1 MLSSILMESATLIG
15 TPKVSEEMLAKYGYN
30 SEHRIAMESAVE
42 LNDIFYES
50 FYKMEE
56 LDFQRAYATMEG
68 ADESVLEGIGSSI
81 SERAKG
87 AIEKIKTFLRDL
99 WEKVKAFFHNVKRFL
114 DGIFMN
120 AQDFVKKY
128 ESELLKLTFKNT
140 KYTVDMYDYD
150 IDDCKSMAGSVG
162 KNCAELLASEKKSL
176 GTAKALIMEFAKKT
190 SITIHDARPDKWAG
204 SGDDEHLAGTSDSDS
219 TKDKNAVRKV
229 IDDTCE
235 KIIKV
240 PAEVMRDEY
249 GQYLKTAKGEDPTVS
264 DVSEAEWR
272 RIRKGATGESDKK
285 SVTVTA
291 LAPYVKFLKTSKT
304 ALSNFDK
311 TAKSIDDM
319 YKGVLQL
326 ISDGENMMKTD
337 KDAEKYKQ
345 MYDLIV
351 RMMHAYSTVT
361 SKLQGYTN
369 AIVAENRKAL
379 QEKIAVYK
387 KICTS
392 AFAHADKDSKK

>member
-1 MLSSILMESATLIG
+1 MLSSILFESATLIG

-87 AIEKIKTFLRDL
+87 AIEKIKTFLKEL
-99 WEKVKAFFHNVKRFL
+99 WDKVKAFFHNVKRFL

-128 ESELLKLTFKNT
+128 ESELLKLTFKD
-140 KYTVDMYDYD
+140 KPYTVDMYTYT
-150 IDDCKSMAGSVG
+150 IDDCKDMATTVN
-162 KNCAELLASEKKSL
+162 KFCAEMTGES
-176 GTAKALIMEFAKKT
+176 AKAMNSTFNLAVAFASKAIGAAGALPEDNAADK
-190 SITIHDARPDKWAG
+190 SKEDARKKV
-204 SGDDEHLAGTSDSDS
+204 DDM
-219 TKDKNAVRKV
+219 
-229 IDDTCE
+229 CE
-235 KIIKV
+235 KMTKAALGGIH
-240 PAEVMRDEY
+240 DEY
-249 GQYLKTAKGEDPTVS
+249 GKYLKTAKGEVPTTAELA
-264 DVSEAEWR
+264 EAVWR
-272 RIRKGATGESDKK
+272 SARNGASGDSDKK
-285 SVTVTA
+285 SVTITS
-291 LAPYVKFLKTSKT
+291 LSEYVKYLKTSKT

-319 YKGVLQL
+319 FKGVLAK
-326 ISDGENMMKTD
+326 IS
-337 KDAEKYKQ
+337 DAEKILNDDKAGDVAKELVLKVSSTYSK
-345 MYDLIV
+345 IV
-351 RMMHAYSTVT
+351 SRE
-361 SKLQGYTN
+361 QGFSNT
-369 AIVAENRKAL
+369 IVSEHRKAL

-387 KICTS
+387 KICTG
-392 AFAHADKDSKK
+392 AFAHADKGSKK

>member
-128 ESELLKLTFKNT
+128 ESELLKLTFKD
-140 KYTVDMYDYD
+140 KPYTVDMYDYN
-150 IDDCKSMAGSVG
+150 ISDCKAMATTVNKYCGTLTSEGAKAMSTATKLGNFFGAQAIRASVG
-162 KNCAELLASEKKSL
+162 SGEDNVKKFPDDNSA
-176 GTAKALIMEFAKKT
+176 GKSKDAARKKV
-190 SITIHDARPDKWAG
+190 
-204 SGDDEHLAGTSDSDS
+204 DEA
-219 TKDKNAVRKV
+219 
-229 IDDTCE
+229 CE
-235 KIIKV
+235 KLLKDTLGPI
-240 PAEVMRDEY
+240 RDDL
-249 GQYLKTAKGEDPTVS
+249 GKYLKTAKDDVPTTAEVA
-264 DVSEAEWR
+264 EATWR
-272 RIRKGATGESDKK
+272 IIRKGASSDSDKK
-285 SVTVTA
+285 SVTVTS
-291 LAPYVKFLKTSKT
+291 LSEYVKYLKTSKD
-304 ALSNFDK
+304 ALSGFDK
-311 TAKSIDDM
+311 TAKAIDNM
-319 YKGVLQL
+319 YKEVLAR
-326 ISDGENMMKTD
+326 IS
-337 KDAEKYKQ
+337 DAEKKINEES
-345 MYDLIV
+345 DELFKELTLKV
-351 RMMHAYSTVT
+351 SSTYSKVV
-361 SKLQGYTN
+361 SREQGFTN

-392 AFAHADKDSKK
+392 AFAHADKGSKK